1 MKKLFFYLFLAIPG
15 LCLAQKVADPVI
27 MTING
32 KNVPRSEFEYSYNK
46 NGSVEGAVEKKSV
59 EEYVDMF
66 INYKLKVAEAES
78 VGLDKNDS
86 YKKEFLQYRD
96 MQLTPYMLDEFFI
109 DSIASMI
116 YDRTV
121 KQLDGKDV
129 LQPSHILIRVKQKD
143 DEGAKAAAK
152 LRADSIYKL
161 AVSGADFAQLARKFS
176 QDPGSG
182 RNGGKLGMIGPG
194 TTVKSFEDAAYSL
207 QTGEISKPVFTD
219 FGWHIIKMD
228 DRRPFGSYESR
239 KKEIVEALKAQGIED
254 ASAEY
259 RIGKIVEASNGRLTR
274 EAVLDSVLAA
284 HENENMDLK
293 YLVQEYHDGLLLYE
307 ISKRDLWD
315 RVKADTV
322 ALENYFKANK
332 KKYRWTEPYF
342 RGYVVQA
349 KDKKLLKAAKKLLK
363 KADAMNF
370 RKLVKDAFNKDSVK
384 VVVAGQY
391 FCKKGENDFVDFYVF
406 GEKKEPRWNKA
417 FPFCDVAGKKLSQPK
432 SYKDVRSEVEED
444 VQTLREKEWVE
455 KLRKK
460 YTFRVYDDVVKTV
473 NKH

>member
-1 MKKLFFYLFLAIPG
+1 MKKLFLPLLFALSGA
-15 LCLAQKVADPVI
+15 CAAQNAADPII

-32 KNVPRSEFEYSYNK
+32 KDVPRSEFEYSFNK
-46 NGSVEGAVEKKSV
+46 NGSVEGAVEKKTV
-59 EEYVDMF
+59 DEYVDMF
-66 INYKLKVAEAES
+66 INYKLKVAEAEAA
-78 VGLDKNDS
+78 GLDKNDS

-96 MQLTPYMLDEFFI
+96 MQLTPYMVDEFFI
-109 DSIASMI
+109 DSIAHML

-143 DEGAKAAAK
+143 DEVQKAAAK
-152 LRADSIYKL
+152 LRADSIYTLAITGSDFEKL
-161 AVSGADFAQLARKFS
+161 ARQYS
-176 QDPGSG
+176 QDPGSA

-194 TTVKSFEDAAYSL
+194 TTVKPFEDAAYEL

-239 KKEIVEALKAQGIED
+239 KPEIVEAIKAQGIEE

-259 RIGKIVEASNGRLTR
+259 RIDKIVKASDGRLTR

-284 HENENMDLK
+284 HEGENLDLK

-315 RVKADTV
+315 KVKADSV
-322 ALENYFKANK
+322 ALEKYFKANK
-332 KKYRWTEPYF
+332 KKYLWKEPYF

-349 KDKKLLKAAKKLLK
+349 KSKKVLKDAQKFLTKVEPSNYR
-363 KADAMNF
+363 KA
-370 RKLVKDAFNKDSVK
+370 VKEAFNKDSVC
-384 VVVAGQY
+384 VVVSGPF
-391 FCKKGENDFVDFYVF
+391 FCKKGENDFVDYYVF
-406 GEKKEPRWNKA
+406 GEKNAPAGNA
-417 FPFCDVAGKKLSQPK
+417 SFPFRGVSGKKLSQPK
-432 SYKDVRSEVEED
+432 SYKDVKSEVVED
-444 VQTLREKEWVE
+444 VQALKEKDWVE
-455 KLRKK
+455 MLRKK
-460 YTFRVYDDVVKTV
+460 YTFSVNEDVVKTV